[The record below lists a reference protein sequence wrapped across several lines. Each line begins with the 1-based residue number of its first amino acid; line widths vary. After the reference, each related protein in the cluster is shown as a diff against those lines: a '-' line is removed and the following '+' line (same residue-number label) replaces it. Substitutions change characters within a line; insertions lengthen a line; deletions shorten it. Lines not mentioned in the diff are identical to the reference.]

1 MVSIFYAVIGV
12 PLFLL
17 YVSNI
22 GRTSGWIEGK
32 HYNKK
37 KVN

>member
-22 GRTSGWIEGK
+22 GRTSGLERK
-32 HYNKK
+32 
-37 KVN
+37 